1 MTDKLL
7 AWCHEQQLFC
17 PGDRVT
23 LAVSGGADSM
33 AMLHFLWH
41 HRSIWDLT
49 ITCAHFNHQLRGAE
63 SDRDEAFVRA
73 VCAEQG
79 IAFVCGSQD
88 VAAYAKKTGQGLEAA
103 ARTLRYEFLESVDP
117 KAKLATAHTASDNL
131 ETVLMHLVR
140 GASLQGL
147 CGIAPKRNNIVRPML
162 ALTRQDIV
170 RYVQR
175 HGVGFVTDSS
185 NLEDFCLRN
194 RLRRHVIP
202 LLLEENPNVQSLVLG
217 QSLRLREDAQL
228 LSQTA
233 QAALAAAQRAAV
245 GQDAL
250 AVAPLQTQPPALLR
264 RILALWLQ
272 SRGVQGLGAA
282 HLDALADLVASGATC
297 WQCSLPGGSV
307 VREYD
312 ALLYSPEKA
321 GQPYGPIPLQI
332 PGDTHIPGTRWRLH
346 CEVGKKSAGALN
358 SPYSFALNYDM
369 IKTNSFLRSR
379 QSGDVL
385 RQSFGHKT
393 VKRLLIDRKIPQR
406 LRGSLPVFVCGGV
419 VCAVVGIGAD
429 PAFLARPGDCAA
441 HFTLDREDETL

>member
-1 MTDKLL
+1 
-7 AWCHEQQLFC
+7 
-17 PGDRVT
+17 
-23 LAVSGGADSM
+23 
-33 AMLHFLWH
+33 
-41 HRSIWDLT
+41 
-49 ITCAHFNHQLRGAE
+49 
-63 SDRDEAFVRA
+63 
-73 VCAEQG
+73 
-79 IAFVCGSQD
+79 
-88 VAAYAKKTGQGLEAA
+88 
-103 ARTLRYEFLESVDP
+103 
-117 KAKLATAHTASDNL
+117 
-131 ETVLMHLVR
+131 MHLVR

-185 NLEDFCLRN
+185 NLEDFRLRN

-393 VKRLLIDRKIPQR
+393 DK
-406 LRGSLPVFVCGGV
+406 
-419 VCAVVGIGAD
+419 A
-429 PAFLARPGDCAA
+429 AA
-441 HFTLDREDETL
+441 H

>member
-7 AWCHEQQLFC
+7 AWCQEQQLFC

-23 LAVSGGADSM
+23 VAVSGGADSM

-41 HRSIWDLT
+41 HRSVWDLT

-73 VCAEQG
+73 VCAEQS

-103 ARTLRYEFLESVDP
+103 ARTLRYEFLQSVDP

-194 RLRRHVIP
+194 RLRSHVIP
-202 LLLEENPNVQSLVLG
+202 HLLEENPNVQSLVLG

-233 QAALAAAQRAAV
+233 QELLPRPN
-245 GQDAL
+245 
-250 AVAPLQTQPPALLR
+250 AP
-264 RILALWLQ
+264 
-272 SRGVQGLGAA
+272 VQGKMRWP
-282 HLDALADLVASGATC
+282 SRRFRP
-297 WQCSLPGGSV
+297 SLRPFCGGFWLCGSRV
-307 VREYD
+307 KVCR
-312 ALLYSPEKA
+312 AWA
-321 GQPYGPIPLQI
+321 RR
-332 PGDTHIPGTRWRLH
+332 TWTRWR
-346 CEVGKKSAGALN
+346 SW
-358 SPYSFALNYDM
+358 
-369 IKTNSFLRSR
+369 
-379 QSGDVL
+379 
-385 RQSFGHKT
+385 
-393 VKRLLIDRKIPQR
+393 
-406 LRGSLPVFVCGGV
+406 SLPAPRAGNARFQAAAWCANTAHCCTAGKRRAGRMVPSPFRFQAIPLFPAPGGGCTV
-419 VCAVVGIGAD
+419 RWKKR
-429 PAFLARPGDCAA
+429 ARA
-441 HFTLDREDETL
+441 L